1 MAAAVPVM
9 RTGAVGLLLVMLASG
24 CASQGGRVDREMV
37 LPAVAERHELDD
49 RQRFLMAVP
58 VSVPMPVFPEDLRL
72 RTQAVVCASFVV
84 DTDGN
89 TVDVGTAEQG
99 PACVGSAGSDA
110 AHYARLR
117 AVVEDALAQWTWFGA
132 AVCTFPDGVE
142 PDDAC
147 RTEGVAIRPVP
158 LRLDYRF
165 VFAPG
170 GRVSVGRGTA
180 RD

>member
-1 MAAAVPVM
+1 MSRLRATA
-9 RTGAVGLLLVMLASG
+9 GLLAVLLAG

-37 LPAVAERHELDD
+37 LPALAERHELDD

-58 VSVPMPVFPEDLRL
+58 VSDPMPAFPEDLRL

-89 TVDVGTAEQG
+89 TVDVGTAEAG
-99 PACVGSAGSDA
+99 PACAGSADTDA
-110 AHYARLR
+110 VQHAQLR
-117 AVVEDALAQWTWFGA
+117 EAVEHALARWTWFGA

-147 RTEGVAIRPVP
+147 RNEGVAIRPVP

-170 GRVSVGRGTA
+170 GKVSAGRGTT

>member
-1 MAAAVPVM
+1 MIRPGVA
-9 RTGAVGLLLVMLASG
+9 GLLLLVLATG

-37 LPAVAERHELDD
+37 LPPGAARHELDD

-58 VSVPMPVFPEDLRL
+58 VSDPMPVFPADLRL
-72 RTQAVVCASFVV
+72 RSQAVICASFVV

-89 TVDVGTAEQG
+89 TVDISTAGAG
-99 PACVGSAGSDA
+99 PDCAGSEGTDA
-110 AHYARLR
+110 TQHMQLR
-117 AVVEDALAQWTWFGA
+117 EAVEHALAQWTWFGA
-132 AVCTFPDGVE
+132 AVCTFPDEVE

-147 RTEGVAIRPVP
+147 RNEGVTVQPVP

-170 GRVSVGRGTA
+170 GRVSADRSPSP
-180 RD
+180 D

>member
-1 MAAAVPVM
+1 MTGVGVAA
-9 RTGAVGLLLVMLASG
+9 GLFLLLATG
-24 CASQGGRVDREMV
+24 CASQVGRVDREMV
-37 LPAVAERHELDD
+37 LPPAAERHALED

-58 VSVPMPVFPEDLRL
+58 VSDPMPVFPEDLRL

-84 DTDGN
+84 DADGN
-89 TVDVGTAEQG
+89 TNDISTAEAG
-99 PACVGSAGSDA
+99 PGCVGSAGIDA
-110 AHYARLR
+110 AQHARLR
-117 AVVEDALAQWTWFGA
+117 EAVEHALSQWTWFGA
-132 AVCTFPDGVE
+132 AVCTFPDEVE

-147 RTEGVAIRPVP
+147 RNEGVAVRPVP

-170 GRVSVGRGTA
+170 GRVSADGSPA